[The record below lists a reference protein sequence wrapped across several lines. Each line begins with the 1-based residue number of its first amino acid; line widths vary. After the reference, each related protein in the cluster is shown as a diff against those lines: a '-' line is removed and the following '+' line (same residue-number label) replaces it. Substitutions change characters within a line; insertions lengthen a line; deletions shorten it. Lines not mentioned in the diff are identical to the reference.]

1 MLKNNTKV
9 TVEYAAGVSF
19 SGIVKGVFA
28 NKVFAGEGVQEFEQI
43 YYAVEP
49 LCDIG
54 RNMSNGY
61 DTVILKDVFVFED
74 ES

>member
-28 NKVFAGEGVQEFEQI
+28 NKVFAGEGAQEFESI

-49 LCDIG
+49 LCDVG
-54 RNMSNGY
+54 RNMSNWY
-61 DTVILKDVFVFED
+61 DTAILKDVFVFEY